1 MDYKFKT
8 TDKQAFLNDIARL
21 GFDITQVS
29 QESIEQGY
37 YQDANFTVKWL
48 GKLTIG
54 QEYDEDGNIINEG
67 ETIEGEFVDMRTVND
82 LPEGFEQ
89 VFENTV
95 IDNRYPHAFS

>member
-1 MDYKFKT
+1 MDYKFRT
-8 TDKQAFLNDIARL
+8 TNKQAFLSDMDKL

-29 QESIEQGY
+29 QGSIEQGY

-48 GKLTIG
+48 GELTIG
-54 QEYDEDGNIINEG
+54 QEYDEEGNIINQG

-95 IDNRYPHAFS
+95 IDVRYPHQFS